1 MEAERPKSF
10 TPRARKFERPEG
22 GPDGLTD
29 AVEGELG
36 NGCIIVRCDCCLAM
50 DGGGRPPPE
59 ATTSGE
65 FRRRGSIVLPVFL
78 TGRRR
83 RNVHRQEAKEWQKPR
98 WLDSNHDDLGR
109 ETNHRVR
116 PYSHHLYLRS
126 HKQVQCIWCC
136 KSSRWPWQTRCT
148 WSTKEIRICDTRIDA
163 CYACKMYLHT
173 FHIVLLVRDQQ
184 FTRLQPPLRYDL
196 ERHKTP
202 SR

>member
-1 MEAERPKSF
+1 M
-10 TPRARKFERPEG
+10 
-22 GPDGLTD
+22 TD

-50 DGGGRPPPE
+50 DGGGGGGGPPPE

-65 FRRRGSIVLPVFL
+65 LRRRGGIVLPVFL

-83 RNVHRQEAKEWQKPR
+83 RDVHRREAKEWQKSR
-98 WLDSNHDDLGR
+98 WLDSNHDDFGR

-116 PYSHHLYLRS
+116 PYSHHLYLGS

-136 KSSRWPWQTRCT
+136 KSRRWPWQTGCS
-148 WSTKEIRICDTRIDA
+148 WPTKEVRICNTRIDA
-163 CYACKMYLHT
+163 YYARKMYLHI
-173 FHIVLLVRDQQ
+173 FYIVLLARHRP
-184 FTRLQPPLRYDL
+184 FTRLQPSVWYNL
-196 ERHKTP
+196 ERCKTP